1 MTQPN
6 DPAGTPPVDLQKVEQ
21 LVAAIEADLAK
32 VRSGSDDVR
41 ALRSEVDSLK
51 RLLDDNAHPAPVS
64 DSLRSLHGLLDELVD
79 DAIQGARYVAE
90 IGRMLGM

>member
-1 MTQPN
+1 M
-6 DPAGTPPVDLQKVEQ
+6 
-21 LVAAIEADLAK
+21 
-32 VRSGSDDVR
+32 RSGSTNVE

-51 RLLDDNAHPAPVS
+51 RLLDAGAHPAPVH
-64 DSLRSLHGLLDELVD
+64 DRLRSLHGLLDELVD